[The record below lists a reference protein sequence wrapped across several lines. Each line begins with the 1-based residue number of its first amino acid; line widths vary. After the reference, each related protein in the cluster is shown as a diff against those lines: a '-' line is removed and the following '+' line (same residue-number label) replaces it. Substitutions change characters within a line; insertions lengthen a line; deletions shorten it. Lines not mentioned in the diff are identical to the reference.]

1 MVATSLSA
9 KDRIVFPLDFD
20 SLDQARPFIRSLKDH
35 VGIFKI
41 GLGLF
46 VKEGIEGLRH
56 IQEIAGHRLFIDLK
70 FHDIPETVAHASA
83 ALMSA
88 GVSIRFMTVHA
99 SDGEGV
105 VRAAVEG
112 VKKGTQI
119 LGITV
124 LTSLTDEDLVASGIQ
139 QKVQE
144 RVLSLSWVTKRA
156 GGAGVVCSGREV
168 RAVKGELGPDFIVV
182 TPGIRPSWT
191 HIPGDD
197 QRRSMT
203 PKEAILNGAD
213 YLVIG
218 RPIYK
223 APDPVEAAK
232 KITREIEEAIQ
243 QLRTKP

>member
-9 KDRIVFPLDFD
+9 KDRIIFQLDFY
-20 SLDQARPFIRSLKDH
+20 SLDQARPFIECLKDH
-35 VGIFKI
+35 VGMFKI
-41 GLGLF
+41 GLALF
-46 VKEGIEGLRH
+46 VKEGIEGLHH
-56 IQEIAGHRLFIDLK
+56 IQEIAGHRLFFDLK
-70 FHDIPETVAHASA
+70 FHDIPETVARASA
-83 ALMSA
+83 ALMSG

-112 VKKGTQI
+112 AKGGTQV

-124 LTSLTDEDLVASGIQ
+124 LTNLTDEDLVASGIQ

-144 RVLSLSWVTKRA
+144 RVLNLAWVTKRA

-168 RAVKGELGPDFIVV
+168 RAVKAELGQDFIVV
-182 TPGIRPSWT
+182 TPGIRPTWAS
-191 HIPGDD
+191 IPGDD

-203 PKEAILNGAD
+203 PKEAIINGSD

-232 KITREIEEAIQ
+232 KIAREVEEAIQ
-243 QLRTKP
+243 HLRATH